1 MRRRLTKY
9 PTKAR
14 VKRVGKRSNLR
25 LGQAVSWFPSGW
37 VLMRVPAVANRGG
50 SRCCCSP
57 APPGLSLLPQLY
69 SDNVRAR
76 RVVQRIAVGGAE
88 KRQSAMS
95 SLRASATI
103 IVLRVPA
110 RRSAVRAWYHR
121 ASCREFQQQ
130 RSSSHSSLGTAPI
143 AEAATASANFHGADV
158 DTVAFV
164 RGVPWV
170 RGSLSRFPA

>member
-1 MRRRLTKY
+1 MISSSGPRVNNFLGRSAERRYHKAETNEEAADQY

-69 SDNVRAR
+69 SDNVRA
-76 RVVQRIAVGGAE
+76 
-88 KRQSAMS
+88 
-95 SLRASATI
+95 
-103 IVLRVPA
+103 
-110 RRSAVRAWYHR
+110 
-121 ASCREFQQQ
+121 
-130 RSSSHSSLGTAPI
+130 
-143 AEAATASANFHGADV
+143 
-158 DTVAFV
+158 
-164 RGVPWV
+164 
-170 RGSLSRFPA
+170 

>member
-1 MRRRLTKY
+1 MISSSGPRVNNFLGRQNAATTRPKPMRRRLTKY

-69 SDNVRAR
+69 SDNVRA
-76 RVVQRIAVGGAE
+76 
-88 KRQSAMS
+88 
-95 SLRASATI
+95 
-103 IVLRVPA
+103 
-110 RRSAVRAWYHR
+110 
-121 ASCREFQQQ
+121 
-130 RSSSHSSLGTAPI
+130 
-143 AEAATASANFHGADV
+143 
-158 DTVAFV
+158 
-164 RGVPWV
+164 
-170 RGSLSRFPA
+170 